1 MARDTTD
8 FRPIE
13 SVDELVDH
21 LAEGNKPRD
30 KWRIG
35 TEHEKFPFYVDGNAP
50 VPYGGER
57 GIRALLE
64 GMQQKLGWDPILDA
78 GRIIGLVEPTGQ
90 GAISLEPGGQF
101 ELSGAPLETI
111 HQTCREGNAHLA
123 QLREIAE
130 PLGIRFLGL
139 GGSPKWTLAET
150 PKMPKSR
157 YEIMTRYMPKVGT
170 KGLDMMYRT
179 CTIQVNLDFESE
191 ADMRRKMQVS
201 LKLQPLSTALFANSP
216 FHREPAERVAELARR
231 HLARHRQPA
240 LRTARILLLA
250 RFRLRRLCRM
260 GARRADVFRH
270 SRRPLSRHDPRH
282 LPPVHG
288 RALPRNYI
296 PDGLPTMGDWANHLS
311 TLFPD
316 VRLKRFLEMRGA
328 DGGPW
333 RRICALPAFWV
344 GLLYDEAALDAAETL
359 TSIGPT
365 RKCWRCATRCRSRH
379 FGAEFRNTTLREIA
393 RDVLVISRMG
403 LKNRA
408 RKNRDGYD
416 ETSFLNTLDEVVARG
431 TTSAEEMLSRLPHA
445 LGRLDRAGVHG
456 ICLLTSSVRP
466 TAERKSRFNRGTETN

>member
-8 FRPIE
+8 FSPIE
-13 SVDELVDH
+13 STDELVGY
-21 LAEGNKPRD
+21 LAAGNKPRD

-50 VPYGGER
+50 VPYAGPR
-57 GIRALLE
+57 GIKALLD
-64 GMQQKLGWDPILDA
+64 GMKDKLGWEPIIDA
-78 GRIIGLVEPTGQ
+78 GNIIGLVEPTGQ

-111 HQTCREGNAHLA
+111 HHTCREGNAHLA

-201 LKLQPLSTALFANSP
+201 LKLQPLATALFANSP
-216 FHREPAERVAELARR
+216 FTDGRPNGLQSWRGDIWRDTDNQRSGLLDFCFSPDFGFADYVDWALDVPMYFVIREGRYIDMTHMTFRDFMAGKARNE
-231 HLARHRQPA
+231 
-240 LRTARILLLA
+240 
-250 RFRLRRLCRM
+250 
-260 GARRADVFRH
+260 V
-270 SRRPLSRHDPRH
+270 
-282 LPPVHG
+282 
-288 RALPRNYI
+288 
-296 PDGLPTMGDWANHLS
+296 PDGMPTMGDWANHLS

-344 GLLYDEAALDAAETL
+344 GLLYDAEALDAAEEL
-359 TSIGPT
+359 TRDWTFEEVLAMRNAVPEEALT
-365 RKCWRCATRCRSRH
+365 TV
-379 FGAEFRNTTLREIA
+379 FRNRSLLEVARE
-393 RDVLVISRMG
+393 VLAISRLG
-403 LKNRA
+403 LTNRN
-408 RKNRDGYD
+408 RRNRDGYD
-416 ETSFLNTLDEVVARG
+416 ETSFLSTLDEVVARG
-431 TTSAEEMLSRLPHA
+431 TTSAQEMVNAYHTRWGGSIEPAFLEYA
-445 LGRLDRAGVHG
+445 Y
-456 ICLLTSSVRP
+456 
-466 TAERKSRFNRGTETN
+466 

>member
-8 FRPIE
+8 FHPVE
-13 SVDELVDH
+13 DVAELVAY
-21 LAEGNKPRD
+21 LAEGNKPPEQ
-30 KWRIG
+30 WRIG

-50 VPYGGER
+50 VPYGGDH

-64 GMQQKLGWDPILDA
+64 GMQKTLGWDPIIDA

-101 ELSGAPLETI
+101 ELSGAPVETI

-123 QLREIAE
+123 QVREIAE

-139 GGSPKWTLAET
+139 GGSPKWQLSET
-150 PKMPKSR
+150 PRMPKSR
-157 YEIMTRYMPKVGT
+157 YEIMTNYMPKVGT
-170 KGLDMMYRT
+170 QGLNMMYRT

-216 FHREPAERVAELARR
+216 FTDGKPNGLQSWRGDIWRDTDNQRSGLLDFCFSPDFGFADYVEWALDVPMYFIIRDGRYHDMTHMTFRQFMGGAAR
-231 HLARHRQPA
+231 QEI
-240 LRTARILLLA
+240 T
-250 RFRLRRLCRM
+250 
-260 GARRADVFRH
+260 
-270 SRRPLSRHDPRH
+270 
-282 LPPVHG
+282 
-288 RALPRNYI
+288 
-296 PDGLPTMGDWANHLS
+296 DGMPTMGDWANHLS

-344 GLLYDEAALDAAETL
+344 GLLYDSAALDAAEHL
-359 TSIGPT
+359 TANWSFDEVLAMRNAVPEQGI
-365 RKCWRCATRCRSRH
+365 ATV
-379 FGAEFRNTTLREIA
+379 FRNRTLR
-393 RDVLVISRMG
+393 DVGREVLDISRMG
-403 LKNRA
+403 LKNRG

-416 ETSFLNTLDEVVARG
+416 ETTFLSTLDEVVARG
-431 TTSAEEMLSRLPHA
+431 STSAEEMLNAYHTRWGNSIEPVFLEYA
-445 LGRLDRAGVHG
+445 Y
-456 ICLLTSSVRP
+456 
-466 TAERKSRFNRGTETN
+466 